1 MQYTATMPNPQL
13 DQFTHALFWKA
24 VPWIILGGGGAMLLR
39 EFLRWLERRAIR
51 FEQDRRKKRA
61 AQSVAPSAET
71 KSSQSEAPRCPIC
84 NAIMVQRN
92 AKRGAHAGSSFWG
105 CPNYPQCRGTRES

>member
-1 MQYTATMPNPQL
+1 MATPQL

-51 FEQDRRKKRA
+51 FGQERQKKRG
-61 AQSVAPSAET
+61 AQSIGPAVEMKPD
-71 KSSQSEAPRCPIC
+71 QSEAPHCPIC
-84 NAIMVQRN
+84 NATMAKRT
-92 AKRGAHAGSSFWG
+92 AKRGSRAGSSFWS
-105 CPNYPQCRGTRES
+105 CLNYPQCRGTRES